1 MHKIIII
8 TSLLAI
14 AITAFAQTE
23 IDWWVFD
30 GGGGMRSPAVGDS
43 VWVSIGQNAIGLSSS
58 VPANLGAGYLFVL
71 DGSVVKI
78 PEEPGENGKET
89 KLPYVFGINS
99 ASPNPFNPTCAIEF
113 EVENN
118 EPVTFEFYNMMGN
131 RIDTPIDN
139 ERMAPGR
146 YKLTWGGDLPSG
158 NYFARL
164 SSNGKS
170 VTKRI
175 VYLK

>member
-78 PEEPGENGKET
+78 PEEPGEDGKET

-99 ASPNPFNPTCAIEF
+99 ASPNPFNPTCNLEF
-113 EVENN
+113 EIDTEGI
-118 EPVTFEFYNMMGN
+118 VTFEFFDILGRCVDKPVDGKMMS
-131 RIDTPIDN
+131 
-139 ERMAPGR
+139 PGR
-146 YKLTWGGDLPSG
+146 YKILWGNDFSSG
-158 NYFARL
+158 TYFARL
-164 SSNGKS
+164 SSPGKS